1 MTKKTPKNKLT
12 ESLKSTIRTEFVQ
25 GLELDTG
32 DRKTFTIEELIK
44 KHNVAS
50 ATLYRTAK
58 KEGWKSLREQFEM
71 ELQEQLNEKR
81 IQSLGQVGIDLDD
94 SFIAMS
100 KDIIK
105 QVRYYF
111 SINQQAMS
119 MKSKTLK
126 PSELLALCNG
136 LLTAQKLGKIAL
148 GETTENI
155 NVTSTVKEAEAFR
168 SIMELLDDAKERIIT
183 SDSRTL
189 Q

>member
-1 MTKKTPKNKLT
+1 MTKKSSKNKLT

-25 GLELDTG
+25 GLEQDTG
-32 DRKTFTIEELIK
+32 DRKVFTLDDLIK

-50 ATLYRTAK
+50 ATLYRTAR
-58 KEGWKSLREQFEM
+58 KEGWKAQREQFEYQ
-71 ELQEQLNEKR
+71 LQEELNEKR
-81 IQSLGQVGIDLDD
+81 IKSLGQVGIDLDD
-94 SFIAMS
+94 EFIAMS

-105 QVRYYF
+105 QVKYYF
-111 SINQQAMS
+111 NINQQAMS
-119 MKSKTLK
+119 VKSKTLK

-136 LLTAQKLGKIAL
+136 LITAQKLGKIAL

-155 NVTSTVKEAEAFR
+155 NVTSTVKEADAFR